1 MRILMK
7 IDSTKKDSKWE
18 ALSPMEYSH
27 ETELQGLLKTG
38 SAELIPADP
47 SLDEAHVVFAREVST
62 DSGPIDLIG
71 IGSSGSITIME
82 CKLARNHQIKR
93 EVVGQVLDYAASLWE
108 TDILS
113 LSENFRARADADPF
127 EALRQQFG
135 EDPESFEEERCR
147 SEVARRLREGDFRLL
162 VAVDRI
168 DPELRRIIQYVNSRG
183 GTGQGLRLVAVEFP
197 RYQQGTIQVLVPE
210 AYGDELARPAPP
222 PKARWDH
229 VQALEALER
238 DPLLGEL
245 GRDLTAWAD
254 QTPGVSYMTASRV
267 AEIIPAIMVDGVQT
281 PLLTLSIEGRVYLG
295 FPRWNSGM
303 LSEQAVR
310 ERFAADIAAA
320 VRPPKP
326 IKARGWSH
334 FDAALLADADARL
347 RFFGVLSDLVAKVA
361 SAEGELTQS
370 DG

>member
-1 MRILMK
+1 
-7 IDSTKKDSKWE
+7 
-18 ALSPMEYSH
+18 
-27 ETELQGLLKTG
+27 
-38 SAELIPADP
+38 
-47 SLDEAHVVFAREVST
+47 
-62 DSGPIDLIG
+62 
-71 IGSSGSITIME
+71 ME
-82 CKLARNHQIKR
+82 CKLAKNHQIKR

-108 TDILS
+108 TDLLS
-113 LSENFRARADADPF
+113 LSETFRARVGSDPF

-135 EDPESFEEERCR
+135 EDPDSFEEERCR

-183 GTGQGLRLVAVEFP
+183 GSGQGLRLVAVEFP

-210 AYGDELARPAPP
+210 AYGDELAARPPTP

-229 VQALEALER
+229 FQALEALER

-254 QTPGVSYMTASRV
+254 QTPGVSYMAASRV
-267 AEIIPAIMVDGVQT
+267 AEIIPAIMVDGVQV
-281 PLLTLSIEGRVYLG
+281 PLITLSIEGRVYLG
-295 FPRWNSGM
+295 FPRWNAGM
-303 LSEQAVR
+303 LSEQVVR

-326 IKARGWSH
+326 IKAKGWSH
-334 FDAALLADADARL
+334 FDTVLLADAEARA
-347 RFFGVLSDLVAKVA
+347 RFFDVLSDLVARVA
-361 SAEGELTQS
+361 STEG
-370 DG
+370 